1 METIDTLEKMNKLP
15 ADRRFFDIN
24 DLWYFPKR
32 WAVQFFYPLPIS
44 ANQITFLALIMGLIS
59 AGIYFWGGNT
69 ALIWGA
75 IFLYLKSF
83 LDNVDGNLARVRE
96 EESRLGRFL
105 DSFSDF
111 VVAVLVYAAVT
122 WNLSLLSLQP
132 GYYWALG
139 GMALLSTLIQCSYW
153 VYYYVNYTQWVGT
166 YGLNRVD
173 ESVTAQDKEKLETG
187 EISSITFFLQRFHQ
201 WVYGWQDRL
210 IQQFD
215 LICRRIAGYQEIER
229 EREIW
234 FADQKFLKLIG
245 PLCVCTNS
253 MGFVVFSLLG
263 KIELFFLVV
272 VVLGNIYMI
281 GLSILKIRWFR
292 RSKFKWKAK
301 DPSF

>member
-1 METIDTLEKMNKLP
+1 MDTIDTCEKMNKLP
-15 ADRRFFDIN
+15 EDHRFFDIN

-44 ANQITFLALIMGLIS
+44 ANQITFLALIMGLVS
-59 AGIYFWGGNT
+59 AGIYFWGGST
-69 ALIWGA
+69 AFILGA

-83 LDNVDGNLARVRE
+83 LDNVDGNLARVRGE
-96 EESRLGRFL
+96 ETRLGRFL

-122 WNLSLLSLQP
+122 WNLSLLSAQP

-139 GMALLSTLIQCSYW
+139 GMALLSTFIQCSYW
-153 VYYYVNYTQWVGT
+153 VYYYVNYTQWVGS
-166 YGLNRVD
+166 YELNRVD
-173 ESVTAQDKEKLETG
+173 EAVTSQDIKELETG
-187 EISSITFFLQRFHQ
+187 EISSLTFYLQKFHH

-210 IQQFD
+210 VQQFD
-215 LICRRIAGYQEIER
+215 EVCRRIAGYHETDKEK
-229 EREIW
+229 EIW

-263 KIELFFLVV
+263 KIELFFYLVIF
-272 VVLGNIYMI
+272 LGNSYMT
-281 GLSILKIRWFR
+281 GLSVLKIKWFR
-292 RSKFKWKAK
+292 EKVNQA
-301 DPSF
+301 